1 MQGSGMEFVAGW
13 RQGRAG
19 RARAQQVEGAE
30 PAPWQG
36 LHAAA
41 AAGPSLFTACLT
53 PAYARSACCCCSK
66 VVEHAGLPHLS
77 PEERRRH
84 LNFVVVGGGPT
95 GVELAAELH
104 DFVQEDVARLMP
116 RLKVRPPAA
125 GASTGPAGG
134 CWACRRCCAC
144 WGRGVGAAGPG
155 TRCWWQGCCCWQLQ
169 PPVASSSHTAWSAMP
184 LTCVS
189 LPAPLDLPLPLP
201 LPGLPCAGRHLH
213 QHPG

>member
-1 MQGSGMEFVAGW
+1 MEAGKG
-13 RQGRAG
+13 RQGKGATGRGCRAG
-19 RARAQQVEGAE
+19 TLAGTSRSSRSRA
-30 PAPWQG
+30 
-36 LHAAA
+36 LT
-41 AAGPSLFTACLT
+41 LYCLT

-144 WGRGVGAAGPG
+144 WGPGVGAAGPG

-169 PPVASSSHTAWSAMP
+169 PPVASSWTHCLVCHAP
-184 LTCVS
+184 HLCVS

-201 LPGLPCAGRHLH
+201 LPGLPPAGRHLH